1 MSIYELIEL
10 TSGINNRIDIQWG
23 LFITVHMALFG
34 GIIYVDRP
42 LRLIEKIPA
51 LMIYSGFAFV
61 NYKIMVIQF
70 ESLKNIYL
78 DVADLAAKGCCD
90 GSHIVGQMLSELD
103 KGKFEISFQVLD
115 VMHVV
120 MFVLVVLSIVFD
132 KALSVRQKVKA
143 SG

>member
-10 TSGINNRIDIQWG
+10 TNGISNRIDIQWG

-51 LMIYSGFAFV
+51 LLIYTGFAAV
-61 NYKIMVIQF
+61 NYKIMVMQF
-70 ESLKNIYL
+70 ASMKNIYL
-78 DVADLAAKGCCD
+78 DVADLAAAGCCD
-90 GSHIVGQMLSELD
+90 GSHIVGQMLAHINA
-103 KGKFEISFQVLD
+103 GRFEISLTVVD
-115 VMHVV
+115 IMHIV

-132 KALSVRQKVKA
+132 RALSVRKKPQP